1 MLTEDD
7 FIDRFRD
14 DLRDVTLW
22 LRTRYHDRPI
32 RMLVDR
38 NYASP
43 PGILSHVV
51 VVEADRD
58 LRRAVRAS
66 ATEALEALGYTMA
79 PTGGDV
85 FDTAPAPHEHL
96 SAHQVLRCV
105 GRVRRAL
112 EGEYSPPYD
121 FDRREP
127 PQNLPSLDDSF

>member
-1 MLTEDD
+1 MLTEDQ
-7 FIDRFRD
+7 FIERFRS
-14 DLRDVTLW
+14 DLRDVALW
-22 LRTRYHDRPI
+22 LRTRYHGRPV

-51 VVEADRD
+51 IVETDRD
-58 LRRAVRAS
+58 RRHGIRAS
-66 ATEALEALGYTMA
+66 ATKALEALGYTMA

-85 FDTAPAPHEHL
+85 FDTAPAPHDHL

-105 GRVRRAL
+105 RRVRRAL
-112 EGEYSPPYD
+112 DGEYSPPYD

-127 PQNLPSLDDSF
+127 PQNLPFLDDNF

>member
-1 MLTEDD
+1 MLTENQ

-14 DLRDVTLW
+14 DLRDVALW
-22 LRTRYHDRPI
+22 LQIRHHDHPI

-51 VVEADRD
+51 IVETDRD
-58 LRRAVRAS
+58 LRRAIRAS

-85 FDTAPAPHEHL
+85 FDTAPAPHDHL
-96 SAHQVLRCV
+96 SAHQVFRCV

-112 EGEYSPPYD
+112 DGEYSQPYD

-127 PQNLPSLDDSF
+127 PQDLPFLDDNF